1 MIYLDTSALIKRY
14 IQESGT
20 ESILKLFENNHEILT
35 SKIAYAEVYSA
46 LTRRMRER
54 DLPKARYFEVCRL
67 FEREWP
73 AYIIIELNN
82 DILHLTRDLIKKY
95 PLRGFDAIHLA
106 SAKFIKKSLKTP
118 MTFGCADHRLLQ
130 CAKKERFDLLSV

>member
-1 MIYLDTSALIKRY
+1 MTYLDTSALIKRY

-20 ESILKLFENNHEILT
+20 ELILALFENNFEILT

-46 LTRRMRER
+46 LTRRMREQ
-54 DLPKARYFEVCRL
+54 DLPKARYLEVCRL

-73 AYIIIELNN
+73 AYIIVELNN

-95 PLRGFDAIHLA
+95 PLRSFDAIHLA
-106 SAKFIKKSLKTP
+106 SAKFIKNRLKTA

-130 CAKKERFDLLSV
+130 CAKKEKFDLLAV